1 MEDYKDKLFHGA
13 NPKLFEFS
21 QVLRRNQTEAED
33 IIWQCLR
40 NRKILN
46 FKFRRQHP
54 VHHYI
59 ADFYC
64 HEAKLIIEIDGGIHN
79 NPENQEYDNN
89 RSNELKDIG
98 ITVIRFKN
106 EEVNGN
112 LDEVLNRIKGYLT
125 PSSPLLEERGR
136 GAENSNNQT

>member
-1 MEDYKDKLFHGA
+1 MEEYKDNLFHGA
-13 NPKLFEFS
+13 NSKLFEFS
-21 QVLRRNQTEAED
+21 KALRRNQTEAEE

-54 VHHYI
+54 IHQYI

-79 NPENQEYDNN
+79 NPENQEYDQN
-89 RSNELKDIG
+89 RTDELMKIG
-98 ITVIRFKN
+98 ITVIRFTN
-106 EEVNGN
+106 QEVNNN
-112 LDEVLNRIKGYLT
+112 LDEVINIIKNYLL
-125 PSSPLLEERGR
+125 P
-136 GAENSNNQT
+136 ENKG

>member
-1 MEDYKDKLFHGA
+1 MKDYKDVLFHGA

-21 QVLRRNQTEAED
+21 QALRRNKTEAED

-54 VHHYI
+54 VHKYI

-64 HEAKLIIEIDGGIHN
+64 HEAKLIIEIDGGIHHN
-79 NPENQEYDNN
+79 TKNQEYDTN
-89 RSNELKDIG
+89 RSNELKEIG

-112 LDEVLNRIKGYLT
+112 LDEVLNMIKGYLQNLN
-125 PSSPLLEERGR
+125 PSSPLLEERGH
-136 GAENSNNQT
+136 GAEG

>member
-1 MEDYKDKLFHGA
+1 MEEYKDNLFHGA
-13 NPKLFEFS
+13 NSKLFEFS
-21 QVLRRNQTEAED
+21 KALRRNQTEAEE

-54 VHHYI
+54 IHQYI

-79 NPENQEYDNN
+79 NSENQEYDQN
-89 RSNELKDIG
+89 RTDELMKIG
-98 ITVIRFKN
+98 ITVIRFTN
-106 EEVNGN
+106 QEVNNN
-112 LDEVLNRIKGYLT
+112 LDEVINIIKNYLL
-125 PSSPLLEERGR
+125 P
-136 GAENSNNQT
+136 ENKG